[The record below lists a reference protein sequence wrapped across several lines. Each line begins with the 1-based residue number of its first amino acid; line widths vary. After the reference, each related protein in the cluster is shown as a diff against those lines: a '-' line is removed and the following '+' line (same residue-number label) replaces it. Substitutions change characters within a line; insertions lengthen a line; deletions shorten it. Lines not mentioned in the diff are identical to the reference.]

1 MSRINKFVLTVS
13 LLIFIMISAV
23 ACGIYTQMV
32 KERVYGLKQSVI
44 DTAFAV
50 ANIAEYRRSVA
61 IDLINTL
68 NPTEEQL
75 LVGLRTAYAD
85 SLSPS
90 YLYDVGPYL
99 ISSDECIQVKE
110 FEKNYCAD
118 IMQVVKY
125 RHVKN
130 TGFISFDG
138 KTFVYYLYPVTHN
151 RSLIFLLGLELA
163 TNQDLPSETFDL
175 AVIATGHVWPDEEEA
190 TRTYFPSPWSGLME
204 AKVDACNV
212 GIMGTSLSGL
222 DAAMAVAI
230 QHGSFIE
237 DDKQHVVFHRD
248 NASEKLNIT
257 LMSRTGILPEA
268 DFYCP
273 IPYEPLHTVTDQAL
287 NAEIQ
292 KGEYGLLDRV
302 FRLIVEEIKFADPGW
317 SQRIALESLNV
328 DSFAQAWFA
337 ERKQR
342 DPFDWAEKNLQEVER
357 NKREKHTVPWR
368 YVILRLHEAVQE
380 IVPHL
385 NEHDH
390 KRFSKGLARVFIDN
404 YAAIPSESIRR
415 LLALREA
422 GIIHIL
428 ALGEDYEMEINE
440 SRTVLKTEDNSYS
453 FDVFIDA
460 RGQRPLKVKDIPFPG
475 LREQL
480 QKTGDEIPDVGEDYT
495 LQQPEEIR
503 GRVAFGALP
512 WLMHDQPFVQ
522 GLTACAEIG
531 EAMARAVVK
540 PASRARK
547 RLSFD

>member
-1 MSRINKFVLTVS
+1 MIWQPEFTDKTLSRKPGAVHYTLFS
-13 LLIFIMISAV
+13 LLQQQTPLSISIFEQADEAGVGMPYSDEENSKMMLANIASIEIPP
-23 ACGIYTQMV
+23 IYCTYLEWLQKQEDSHLQRYGV
-32 KERVYGLKQSVI
+32 KKETLHDRQFLPRILLGEYFRDQFLRLVDQARQQK
-44 DTAFAV
+44 FAV
-50 ANIAEYRRSVA
+50 AVYESCQVT
-61 IDLINTL
+61 DLQITNAG
-68 NPTEEQL
+68 
-75 LVGLRTAYAD
+75 V
-85 SLSPS
+85 
-90 YLYDVGPYL
+90 
-99 ISSDECIQVKE
+99 
-110 FEKNYCAD
+110 
-118 IMQVVKY
+118 M
-125 RHVKN
+125 
-130 TGFISFDG
+130 
-138 KTFVYYLYPVTHN
+138 
-151 RSLIFLLGLELA
+151 LA

-257 LMSRTGILPEA
+257 LLSRTGILPEA

-273 IPYEPLHTVTDQAL
+273 IPYEPLHIVTDQAL

-292 KGEYGLLDRV
+292 KGEEGLLDRV
-302 FRLIVEEIKFADPGW
+302 FRLIVEEIKFSDPDW

-428 ALGEDYEMEINE
+428 ALGEDYKMEINE

-495 LQQPEEIR
+495 LQQPEDIR

-540 PASRARK
+540 PASRARR

>member
-1 MSRINKFVLTVS
+1 
-13 LLIFIMISAV
+13 
-23 ACGIYTQMV
+23 
-32 KERVYGLKQSVI
+32 
-44 DTAFAV
+44 
-50 ANIAEYRRSVA
+50 
-61 IDLINTL
+61 
-68 NPTEEQL
+68 
-75 LVGLRTAYAD
+75 
-85 SLSPS
+85 
-90 YLYDVGPYL
+90 
-99 ISSDECIQVKE
+99 
-110 FEKNYCAD
+110 
-118 IMQVVKY
+118 
-125 RHVKN
+125 
-130 TGFISFDG
+130 
-138 KTFVYYLYPVTHN
+138 
-151 RSLIFLLGLELA
+151 
-163 TNQDLPSETFDL
+163 
-175 AVIATGHVWPDEEEA
+175 
-190 TRTYFPSPWSGLME
+190 
-204 AKVDACNV
+204 
-212 GIMGTSLSGL
+212 
-222 DAAMAVAI
+222 
-230 QHGSFIE
+230 
-237 DDKQHVVFHRD
+237 
-248 NASEKLNIT
+248 
-257 LMSRTGILPEA
+257 
-268 DFYCP
+268 
-273 IPYEPLHTVTDQAL
+273 
-287 NAEIQ
+287 
-292 KGEYGLLDRV
+292 
-302 FRLIVEEIKFADPGW
+302 
-317 SQRIALESLNV
+317 QRIALESLNV

-357 NKREKHTVPWR
+357 NKRENHTVPWR

-404 YAAIPSESIRR
+404 YATIPSESIRR

-495 LQQPEEIR
+495 LQQPEDIR

-540 PASRARK
+540 PASRARR
-547 RLSFD
+547 RLSFNQM